1 MKQLWRCDEESKEL
15 ARSLVREAV
24 EKMQAEFKERD
35 EEMDHKFNLQVAE
48 NKRLQGHIGE
58 LKKENKHLC
67 RTRVPR
73 GAAAAAPPRAFG
85 RGAVARR
92 ALDAEQT
99 TRVHGRRLELVRP
112 RYSQVVALQSRVKM
126 LEEEIVG
133 D

>member
-73 GAAAAAPPRAFG
+73 GPAAAAPPRASDEAPSLGG
-85 RGAVARR
+85 RSTRNRRR
-92 ALDAEQT
+92 ASMDVASHSCVPG
-99 TRVHGRRLELVRP
+99 TRR
-112 RYSQVVALQSRVKM
+112 SSRSSPA
-126 LEEEIVG
+126 
-133 D
+133 

>member
-58 LKKENKHLC
+58 LKKENKHL
-67 RTRVPR
+67 
-73 GAAAAAPPRAFG
+73 
-85 RGAVARR
+85 
-92 ALDAEQT
+92 
-99 TRVHGRRLELVRP
+99 
-112 RYSQVVALQSRVKM
+112 YSQVVALQSRVKM

>member
-73 GAAAAAPPRAFG
+73 GPAAAPPPRAFG
-85 RGAVARR
+85 RGA
-92 ALDAEQT
+92 ALVGRYAKQT

>member
-1 MKQLWRCDEESKEL
+1 MEGSVKQLWRCDEETKDL

-58 LKKENKHLC
+58 LKKENKHLF
-67 RTRVPR
+67 
-73 GAAAAAPPRAFG
+73 A
-85 RGAVARR
+85 
-92 ALDAEQT
+92 
-99 TRVHGRRLELVRP
+99 
-112 RYSQVVALQSRVKM
+112 QVVALQGRVKS
-126 LEEEIVG
+126 LEEELIG

>member
-1 MKQLWRCDEESKEL
+1 
-15 ARSLVREAV
+15 
-24 EKMQAEFKERD
+24 MQAEFKERD

-73 GAAAAAPPRAFG
+73 GAAATAPRPNA
-85 RGAVARR
+85 RGGVARR